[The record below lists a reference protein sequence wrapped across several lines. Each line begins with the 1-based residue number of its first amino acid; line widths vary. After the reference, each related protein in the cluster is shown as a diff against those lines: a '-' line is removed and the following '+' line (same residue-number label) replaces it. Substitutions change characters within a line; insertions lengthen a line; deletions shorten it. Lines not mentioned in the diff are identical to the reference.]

1 MPFFSQILYPKRATS
16 CSTRPEALP
25 RPRAVQQN
33 GGNVCR
39 AVEIRPKVAKT
50 ERSVICDLSHSNG
63 SGSGNS
69 LHYMIFMQSSN
80 RPRGLKTACRHAQ
93 VPQCLSVHLTK
104 TVWLNGNII
113 AKQEAEITGMRMIL
127 AQARIADVLSCTVP
141 SLKECLRPK
150 CRNQSTL
157 ISNQKEHLRNLM
169 FFFHEEMTDRRTVS
183 RGRHKW

>member
-93 VPQCLSVHLTK
+93 VPQCLSVHLLQHLALALAGCQ
-104 TVWLNGNII
+104 VQI
-113 AKQEAEITGMRMIL
+113 AALRFGPL
-127 AQARIADVLSCTVP
+127 APRWP
-141 SLKECLRPK
+141 SPNFVHALL
-150 CRNQSTL
+150 QSPPL
-157 ISNQKEHLRNLM
+157 DYPL
-169 FFFHEEMTDRRTVS
+169 
-183 RGRHKW
+183 